1 MVRVQ
6 AGELPDEKAQANGL
20 GFSALWGLNGTAGH
34 LWTRYS
40 GQRVSVSGDASAE
53 VQSYVEAFEELRTS
67 AVEPAESRD
76 LLVEIIGAAG

>member
-1 MVRVQ
+1 M
-6 AGELPDEKAQANGL
+6 
-20 GFSALWGLNGTAGH
+20 
-34 LWTRYS
+34 
-40 GQRVSVSGDASAE
+40 SGDASAE